1 MPRSSSA
8 WEGAEAMWIS
18 VAGWAEAAER
28 KFGNAVVIT
37 SDRIAK
43 PIEIRNYPLKLKKDK
58 FLIERKFFSFLPSFF
73 KILFNDLLTWKQ
85 SLDWKILDQLENKRD
100 VAFVWEKHD
109 LFHSPGYKLAKKLK
123 VPLISYV
130 HAPVVWEARKWG
142 VERYFWGNI
151 LESHE
156 ASSLKKA
163 DFVAVVSPQVKIKL
177 IEMGVDEKRIF
188 ISPMAVD
195 PNLFKMRDFSDI
207 IRDKELLNLKD
218 KFVIGWTGSFRS
230 FHGINHLIRAF
241 SEISKKYPSCAL
253 LLVGDG
259 LDRKNSE
266 ELVEELQISDKVIF
280 TGKKDFSEIPKYV
293 SLFDVA
299 VVSALSGEGFHYSPL
314 KLREYLAAGKAVLA
328 PNAGEIPLIFQNEKH
343 LKLFEAGHVKSLK
356 EGMEFYL
363 NDDIKRKMIA
373 DSGNNFVLETGT
385 WKFELEKCLNFVS
398 SYNEK

>member
-1 MPRSSSA
+1 MPRSSSS

-43 PIEIRNYPLKLKKDK
+43 PIEVRNYPLKLKKDK

-73 KILFNDLLTWKQ
+73 KIFFNDLLTWKQ
-85 SLDWKILDQLENKRD
+85 SLNWKILDNLENKND

-109 LFHSPGYKLAKKLK
+109 LFYSPGYKLAKKLN

-142 VERYFWGNI
+142 VKRYFWGNI

-177 IEMGVDEKRIF
+177 IEMGVEEQHII

-195 PNLFKMRDFSDI
+195 PNLFKIRDFSVI
-207 IRDKELLNLKD
+207 IRDKKLLDLED

-230 FHGINHLIRAF
+230 FHGINHVIRAF
-241 SEISKKYPSCAL
+241 SEIYKKYPNCVL

-259 LDRKNSE
+259 LDRKNSI
-266 ELVEELQISDKVIF
+266 ELVEKLQITDKVIF

-293 SLFDVA
+293 SLFNIA

-314 KLREYLAAGKAVLA
+314 KLREYLAAGAAVLA
-328 PNAGEIPLIFQNEKH
+328 PNAGEIPSIFQNEKH
-343 LKLFEAGHVKSLK
+343 LKLFEAGQVKSLK

-363 NDDIKRKMIA
+363 SDDSRRGAIA
-373 DSGNNFVLETGT
+373 EAGKNFVLETGT
-385 WKFELEKCLNFVS
+385 WDYELEKCVNFIFG
-398 SYNEK
+398 